1 MATVK
6 KQPVA
11 ALLQK
16 PAKAAPPPA
25 PKGTPASRKAEALRT
40 LSTSVSPT
48 VKCSKAS
55 KPTSSAKTA
64 AKPTAAVKT
73 GSQKPYAAKPI
84 ALAPQPSKSGKPP
97 STLRPTAAAAG
108 AKDRTTKPPTSWS
121 FSRYMDWSTCP
132 RKFKLKH
139 LDKINEPPNAAMAR
153 GIAVHNMAEAYVKG
167 TLAKLPDELK
177 SFKDEFTKLRAMYKS
192 KKLPMIVEDNWAF
205 DVNWDET
212 QWNNWAEC
220 WVRIKLDC
228 AHYAERNVMF
238 VTDYKTGKMSDF
250 KNAEY
255 MMQMELYALAA
266 LLMSSV
272 EDVTIKPR
280 LLYTD
285 SGQTYPPAGQE
296 VSYTRADLPEL
307 MGTWNKRV
315 KPMMT
320 ATHFPP
326 RANST
331 CKWCWYGQSK
341 KAEAGG
347 PGLCEY

>member
-6 KQPVA
+6 KQPTP

-25 PKGTPASRKAEALRT
+25 PKGTPASRKAEALKA
-40 LSTSVSPT
+40 LAAP
-48 VKCSKAS
+48 VKKVPAL
-55 KPTSSAKTA
+55 KTTAAAKTGSAKPSA
-64 AKPTAAVKT
+64 PKPTAR
-73 GSQKPYAAKPI
+73 
-84 ALAPQPSKSGKPP
+84 APQSSKSGKPP
-97 STLRPTAAAAG
+97 STLRPTAVAAG
-108 AKDRTTKPPTSWS
+108 AKDRTAKPPTSWS

-153 GIAVHNMAEAYVKG
+153 GIEVHNMAEAYVKG
-167 TLAKLPDELK
+167 TLAKLPPELA
-177 SFKDEFTKLRAMYKS
+177 SFKDEFVKLRAMYKS

-212 QWNNWAEC
+212 QWNNWAQC

-228 AHYAERNVMF
+228 AHYAERNVMY

-285 SGQTYPPAGQE
+285 SGQTYPPTGQE

-307 MGTWNKRV
+307 MKTWNKRV

-331 CKWCWYGQSK
+331 CKWCWYGQTK
-341 KAEAGG
+341 KTEAGG